1 MHNIKDIRKN
11 FEYFSKKIAERNV
24 KLNFKELMDLDKT
37 NRELLQN
44 KEKLEQEKKNISKS
58 KDEKNFQTSKDLSAQ
73 INLLSDKQTLIKKKL
88 DHYYPLYLIC
98 H

>member
-24 KLNFKELMDLDKT
+24 KLDLKELMDLDET

-44 KEKLEQEKKNISKS
+44 KEKLEQEKKKYF
-58 KDEKNFQTSKDLSAQ
+58 K
-73 INLLSDKQTLIKKKL
+73 IKR
-88 DHYYPLYLIC
+88 
-98 H
+98 